1 MNQIIHK
8 AIKIDTSK
16 HLHFKTT
23 NKFRSA
29 QRVQP
34 LRNQTKNCNNSRTLI
49 VQIKLNVCLRRTKF
63 YTNLTV
69 SNISPCKTATLECRN
84 KFRICKE

>member
-16 HLHFKTT
+16 HLHFKAA

-49 VQIKLNVCLRRTKF
+49 VQIKWNVCLRRTKC
-63 YTNLTV
+63 YTNLIV
-69 SNISPCKTATLECRN
+69 SNISPCKN
-84 KFRICKE
+84 SNFKMSQ